1 MISLSE
7 AYSSKFEE
15 ARKVIDKEDFFRV
28 FSHYDADGVSSALI
42 IAETLRRA
50 NKIFHVSFLRSM
62 ELDVIREYG
71 NGPLILSDLG
81 SDVPEDLSSS
91 AVVVIDHHSISD
103 GTGNTIINLNPRKF
117 GYDGTKEACSS
128 TVAFILSLAVDK
140 SNQDLFPAFLAGVI
154 GDKQNIGGFNGI
166 NGKIVEDLKAR
177 YPSSKEL
184 NLFGKTIS
192 EAIYLSIEPYFDGL
206 SGSQEGSRYLLENMS
221 IDPDSPIANLRT
233 DEKEKIVDSLAQQL
247 IKQNAAREGYET
259 LVSDMFNFKE
269 LGMSGIQLSEYFD
282 AAGRNGKMGL
292 PASWYMG
299 YEEGKEEMDA
309 LSVKLRKEVL
319 EQVKKSYESRKEMKH
334 FHMAYVEN
342 PFLAGITASVM
353 MVYLVSGAKPVV
365 TLSKNK
371 QTKISSR
378 ASRELVAKGLDL
390 SKAVREA
397 ATKVGGHGGGHNIAA
412 GGEIPFDREEEFLE
426 KLDEGLGEQIG
437 SS

>member
-42 IAETLRRA
+42 IAETLRRV
-50 NKIFHVSFLRSM
+50 NKNFHVSFLRSM

-103 GTGNTIINLNPRKF
+103 GTGNRIINLNPRKF

-128 TVAFILSLAVDK
+128 TVAFILSLTIDQ

-184 NLFGKTIS
+184 NLSGKTIS

-206 SGSQEGSRYLLENMS
+206 SGSQEGVQGENGRSQREDRNPQPLFRTRGQEGCRY
-221 IDPDSPIANLRT
+221 RW
-233 DEKEKIVDSLAQQL
+233 
-247 IKQNAAREGYET
+247 RG
-259 LVSDMFNFKE
+259 VS
-269 LGMSGIQLSEYFD
+269 
-282 AAGRNGKMGL
+282 
-292 PASWYMG
+292 
-299 YEEGKEEMDA
+299 
-309 LSVKLRKEVL
+309 
-319 EQVKKSYESRKEMKH
+319 H
-334 FHMAYVEN
+334 
-342 PFLAGITASVM
+342 
-353 MVYLVSGAKPVV
+353 
-365 TLSKNK
+365 
-371 QTKISSR
+371 
-378 ASRELVAKGLDL
+378 
-390 SKAVREA
+390 
-397 ATKVGGHGGGHNIAA
+397 
-412 GGEIPFDREEEFLE
+412 
-426 KLDEGLGEQIG
+426 
-437 SS
+437 